1 MPEGLL
7 KLAKWLSDY
16 YLAPLGLVL
25 AAALPPGVEEGKA
38 SRPRKEVREKM
49 GAYGEAEPVFQLT
62 SAQKDALGTI
72 NAVDSGTFVPF
83 LLHGATGSGKTEVY
97 LQAIKPVVE
106 AGMGAVVLVP
116 EISLTP
122 QLVRRFS
129 RRFGEKVAV
138 LHSGL
143 TPVQR
148 RQEWHRIRQGE
159 ALVAVGARSAVF
171 APFERLGMVVVDEE
185 HDASYKQEEGVRYN
199 ARDAA
204 VMRAKLSGCPV
215 ILGSATPS
223 LESYHNAVSG
233 KYTLLELPGRTAG
246 RPMPKVSLV
255 DLKEPV
261 DRQPAAQF
269 HGGQL
274 TEPLVNAAKAR
285 LENGEQ
291 ALFFLNR
298 RGHSD
303 FIICR
308 DCGEVPKCGACSVS
322 MTYHRQARGDEMPL
336 VRSRLSRPFR
346 LSEVR
351 RGPDKICR
359 WRD

>member
-1 MPEGLL
+1 M
-7 KLAKWLSDY
+7 
-16 YLAPLGLVL
+16 
-25 AAALPPGVEEGKA
+25 
-38 SRPRKEVREKM
+38 
-49 GAYGEAEPVFQLT
+49 
-62 SAQKDALGTI
+62 
-72 NAVDSGTFVPF
+72 DSGTFAPF

-204 VMRAKLSGCPV
+204 VMRAKIEGCPV

-223 LESYHNAVSG
+223 LESYHNAASG
-233 KYTLLELPGRTAG
+233 KYTLLELPGRAAG
-246 RPMPKVSLV
+246 RPMPKVTLV

-261 DRQPAAQF
+261 DRQPAAPVSRRPAYGTPRKCRQ
-269 HGGQL
+269 G
-274 TEPLVNAAKAR
+274 KA
-285 LENGEQ
+285 
-291 ALFFLNR
+291 
-298 RGHSD
+298 
-303 FIICR
+303 
-308 DCGEVPKCGACSVS
+308 
-322 MTYHRQARGDEMPL
+322 
-336 VRSRLSRPFR
+336 
-346 LSEVR
+346 
-351 RGPDKICR
+351 
-359 WRD
+359 